1 MADLTKTSETS
12 MRADPINSIADGAD
26 AAVDRTQR
34 ILKEA
39 LAAAERVIKE
49 SVRTVREQTDVY
61 AGPAGERVDEAQRYL
76 VRRVNERPLTA
87 TLAGLG
93 VGVLIGLLLASR
105 GK

>member
-1 MADLTKTSETS
+1 
-12 MRADPINSIADGAD
+12 MRADPLNSIADGAD
-26 AAVDRTQR
+26 AALDRTQR

-39 LAAAERVIKE
+39 LAAAERVVKE
-49 SVRTVREQTDVY
+49 GVRTLHEQADAY
-61 AGPAGERVDEAQRYL
+61 AGPAGESVDEAQRYV
-76 VRRVNERPLTA
+76 VRRVKERPVTA

>member
-1 MADLTKTSETS
+1 
-12 MRADPINSIADGAD
+12 MRADPLNSIADGAD
-26 AAVDRTQR
+26 AALDRTQR

-39 LAAAERVIKE
+39 LAAAERVVKE
-49 SVRTVREQTDVY
+49 GVRTLREQTDAY
-61 AGPAGERVDEAQRYL
+61 AGPAGESVDEAQRYV
-76 VRRVNERPLTA
+76 VRRVKERPVTA